1 MANARACLD
10 WAIGNRRDLTAGVTL
25 ISTALPFWMET
36 SHLIEHRAYL
46 DAALAHLL
54 TMRPRQR
61 QDELAIEIAIGL
73 ANYFSSGL
81 APHIVDRL
89 KHALALARTL
99 V

>member
-10 WAIGNRRDLTAGVTL
+10 WAIGNSRDLTAGVTL
-25 ISTALPFWMET
+25 ISKALPFWMET

-73 ANYFSSGL
+73 ANYFSSGP